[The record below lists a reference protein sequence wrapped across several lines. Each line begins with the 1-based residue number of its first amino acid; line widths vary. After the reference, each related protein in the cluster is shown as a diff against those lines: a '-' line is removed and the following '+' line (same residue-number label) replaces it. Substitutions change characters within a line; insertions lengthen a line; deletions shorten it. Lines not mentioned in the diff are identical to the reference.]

1 MKKNSATHKLTAGEL
16 MLAFG
21 IILHQLFHLT
31 GDVTFA
37 AVSKKGERISRAK
50 GVAPI
55 LETVKAEPDFLK
67 GAVVADRVIGKAAAM
82 LLYKYGVSEIYTFVA
97 SEYAVEY
104 LSDKSIDF
112 TYDNTVS
119 FIVNRD
125 GTDMCP
131 IEKAVLSTDDADEDE
146 RLIREKIKA
155 MKG

>member
-1 MKKNSATHKLTAGEL
+1 MNRTERAK
-16 MLAFG
+16 
-21 IILHQLFHLT
+21 QLLT

-37 AVSKKGERISRAK
+37 AVGKYGERVSHAR

-55 LETVKAEPDFLK
+55 LKMVKAEPDFLK
-67 GAVVADRVIGKAAAM
+67 GAAVADRVIGKAAAM
-82 LLYKYGVSEIYTFVA
+82 LLYKYGVAQIYTFVA

-104 LSDKSIDF
+104 LSDKSVDF

-125 GTDMCP
+125 GADMCP
-131 IEKAVLSTDDADEDE
+131 MEKAVLGTDDADEGE